1 MPAYIRMVEKK
12 LRIIITGGGT
22 GGHLFPGIA
31 LATALQQKYPGCKI
45 MFIGTQRQLDKKTL
59 AGFNFQQESIACMG
73 LKGMGLKHRINSLLS
88 LPMAV
93 LESWKIIK
101 RFQPDLVFGVGGYVT
116 GPVLLAAR
124 LRSVPTCIHEQNSIP
139 GLANRMISRFVSRIF
154 VSIPGEYPFPEQKVV
169 VSGNPVRQEILAAA
183 ECRQQEAGSG
193 KNDSGEADSPMTL
206 LIMGGS
212 LGAHR
217 INMLMLDVAT
227 RLDEQQ
233 KKVVQLIHQTG
244 TADEEKVRDG
254 YAAAGVKAEVGAFF
268 TDMASLYSQA
278 DLVLARAGATS
289 LAELSV
295 MGLPAVLIPYPYAAD
310 DHQAK
315 NAEYYVAEGGAVMY
329 RESELDAELLGKILS
344 QLLGDIDKLKQMAL
358 AMKNMGQSDATRR
371 ILDSCMDLVG
381 IKR

>member
-1 MPAYIRMVEKK
+1 M
-12 LRIIITGGGT
+12 RIIITGGGT

-31 LATALQQKYPGCKI
+31 LATALQQKYPGCEI

-59 AGFNFQQESIACMG
+59 AGFDFQQESIACMG
-73 LKGMGLKHRINSLLS
+73 LKGMGLKHRIKSLLS
-88 LPMAV
+88 LPVAV

-124 LRSVPTCIHEQNSIP
+124 LCSVPTCIHEQNSIP
-139 GLANRMISRFVSRIF
+139 GLANRMISHFVSRIF
-154 VSIPGEYPFPEQKVV
+154 VSIPGEYPFPEQKTVV
-169 VSGNPVRQEILAAA
+169 AGNPVRQEILAAA
-183 ECRQQEAGSG
+183 ERRQQEVGS
-193 KNDSGEADSPMTL
+193 PLTL
-206 LIMGGS
+206 LVMGGS

-217 INMLMLDVAT
+217 INMLMLDVAAQ
-227 RLDEQQ
+227 LDEQQ
-233 KKVVQLIHQTG
+233 KKTVQLIHQTG
-244 TADEEKVRDG
+244 TADEKKVRDG
-254 YAAAGVKAEVGAFF
+254 YAAAGVKAEVKAFF
-268 TDMASLYSQA
+268 TDMASLYSQT

-329 RESELDAELLGKILS
+329 RESALDAELLGKILS
-344 QLLGDIDKLKQMAL
+344 QLLGDIDKLKKMAR
-358 AMKNMGQSDATRR
+358 AMKNMGQPEATQR
-371 ILDSCMDLVG
+371 ILDSCMDL
-381 IKR
+381 IETKP

>member
-1 MPAYIRMVEKK
+1 
-12 LRIIITGGGT
+12 
-22 GGHLFPGIA
+22 
-31 LATALQQKYPGCKI
+31 
-45 MFIGTQRQLDKKTL
+45 
-59 AGFNFQQESIACMG
+59 MG
-73 LKGMGLKHRINSLLS
+73 LKGMGLKHRIKSLLS
-88 LPMAV
+88 LPVAV

-139 GLANRMISRFVSRIF
+139 GLANRMISHFVSRIF
-154 VSIPGEYPFPEQKVV
+154 VSIPGEYPFPEQKTV

-183 ECRQQEAGSG
+183 ECRQQEAG
-193 KNDSGEADSPMTL
+193 NPMTL

-217 INMLMLDVAT
+217 INMLMLDVAAQ
-227 RLDEQQ
+227 LDEQQ

-244 TADEEKVRDG
+244 TADEKKVRDG
-254 YAAAGVKAEVGAFF
+254 YEAAGVKAEVRAFF

-329 RESELDAELLGKILS
+329 RESALDPDLLGKILS
-344 QLLGDIDKLKQMAL
+344 QLLGDIDKLKQMAR
-358 AMKNMGQSDATRR
+358 AMKNMGQPEATQQ
-371 ILDSCMDLVG
+371 ILDSCMDLIDNSMV

>member
-1 MPAYIRMVEKK
+1 M
-12 LRIIITGGGT
+12 RIIITGGGT

-31 LATALQQKYPGCKI
+31 LATALQQKYPGCEI
-45 MFIGTQRQLDKKTL
+45 MFVGTQRQLDKKTL

-73 LKGMGLKHRINSLLS
+73 LKGMGLKHRIKSLLS
-88 LPMAV
+88 LPVAV
-93 LESWKIIK
+93 LESWKIIQ

-139 GLANRMISRFVSRIF
+139 GLANRMISHFVSRIF
-154 VSIPGEYPFPEQKVV
+154 VSIPGEYPFSEQKTV

-183 ECRQQEAGSG
+183 ERRQQEAVSG
-193 KNDSGEADSPMTL
+193 KTDSGETGRPLTL

-217 INMLMLDVAT
+217 INMLMLDVAAQ
-227 RLDEQQ
+227 LDDQQ
-233 KKVVQLIHQTG
+233 KKAVQLIHQTG

-254 YAAAGVKAEVGAFF
+254 YAATGVKAEVRAFF

-315 NAEYYVAEGGAVMY
+315 NAEYYVAGGGAVMY

-358 AMKNMGQSDATRR
+358 AMKNMGQPDATRR